1 MHRPL
6 LLTLG
11 IGAFV
16 LLLLYTTLRST
27 DTPLDRPPEE
37 REQAQTACQ
46 KSVRESL
53 PGARF
58 PFTANFED
66 LPEGRLRLSGS
77 VDSGPSDQP
86 VRRNYECFL
95 RPDASG
101 YVADSIWVWQS
112 H

>member
-1 MHRPL
+1 MHRPF

-27 DTPLDRPPEE
+27 STALDRPQEE

-46 KSVRESL
+46 NAVRERL

-58 PFTANFED
+58 PFTSNFED
-66 LPEGRLRLSGS
+66 LPEGQLRLSGS

-86 VRRNYECFL
+86 VRQNYECFL
-95 RPDASG
+95 HAGASG
-101 YVADSIWVWQS
+101 YVADSVEVWQS